1 MPIVILAGD
10 MYQLP
15 PVLASPLYAERVE
28 IDADR
33 TNKEYYDE
41 MNFGL
46 RLYKRFFD
54 KAIVLD
60 ENMRQS
66 TDLEWRDM
74 LRRVRDGTATHDDA
88 QRLALYVL
96 SPEELISD
104 PSLAPSADP
113 ARVWQTCPRFY
124 PKKKDIALEN
134 LNILCHEFPNPAD
147 RFEASSINKLGRT
160 RITPETLASFGP
172 KFAEMGPSLT
182 LAVGAKVMVTENDE
196 AARQWGIINGTM
208 GTVVGY
214 LSADRG
220 RTITH
225 ILFRPDH
232 VARNMPAFKFSV
244 PNPDD
249 PQGRPMDVTL
259 PGTWPFARM
268 TSSFKVQ
275 RGEDRTREVTVTTH
289 WFPLQLAYALTI
301 HKAQG
306 VTTENAIVDVSECFE
321 GQMAYVGL
329 SRVKTLSG
337 LRLRRRPKLSDLNK
351 FARSKN
357 KPLLEAEFVRYERLQ
372 KSIIDRCRALM
383 YGETER

>member
-15 PVLASPLYAERVE
+15 PVLASPLYADKVVIDEERK
-28 IDADR
+28 
-33 TNKEYYDE
+33 NKEYYDE
-41 MNFGL
+41 MNLGL
-46 RLYKRFFD
+46 RLYKKFFD
-54 KAIVLD
+54 KAVVLN
-60 ENMRQS
+60 ENKRQS
-66 TDLEWRDM
+66 DDPEWRDM

-96 SPEELISD
+96 SPEELTTD
-104 PSLAPSADP
+104 PSRDPSADP

-134 LNILCHEFPNPAD
+134 FNILCHEFPNPAD
-147 RFEASSINKLGRT
+147 RFDASSINKIGKT
-160 RITPETLASFGP
+160 QITPETLATFGP
-172 KFAEMGPSLT
+172 KFAELGPSLP
-182 LAVGAKVMVTENDE
+182 LAVGARVMVTENDE
-196 AARQWGIINGTM
+196 SARQWGIINGTV

-232 VARNMPAFKFSV
+232 AMRNMPPFKFTV

-249 PQGRPMDVTL
+249 PEGRPMDVSL
-259 PGTWPFARM
+259 PGTWPFPRIKN
-268 TSSFKVQ
+268 SFKVQ
-275 RGEDRTREVTVTTH
+275 QGADKTRLVTVATER
-289 WFPLQLAYALTI
+289 FPLMLAYAMTI

-306 VTTENAIVDVSECFE
+306 ITTSHAIVDVTECFE

-337 LRLRRRPKLSDLNK
+337 LRLRRRPRLSDLNK

-357 KPLLEAEFVRYERLQ
+357 KPLLEAEFARFETLQ
-372 KSIIDRCRALM
+372 KSVIDRCRVFVEA
-383 YGETER
+383 EVER